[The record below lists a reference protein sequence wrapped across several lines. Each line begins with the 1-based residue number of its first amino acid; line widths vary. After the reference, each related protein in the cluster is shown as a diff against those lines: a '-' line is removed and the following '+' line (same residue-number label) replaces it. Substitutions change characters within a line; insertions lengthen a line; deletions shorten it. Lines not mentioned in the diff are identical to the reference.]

1 MDLENIW
8 QIALAAGIFVLVLII
23 AIWAMRRAGAGVRGK
38 RGNRLAVAETRAVD
52 KNRHLVL
59 VQCDDEEH
67 LLLIGGPQDIV
78 VKANVGVDF
87 FDPAEDRA
95 SFAPAPAPM
104 QPTVRAPA
112 FGQQQERRE
121 PGRDASGTRE
131 NRPTNFSPDAET
143 SRPAGFARP
152 QSPAPREPGLAGPV
166 VPDPSLDRR

>member
-8 QIALAAGIFVLVLII
+8 QIALAAGIFVLVLIV

-38 RGNRLAVAETRAVD
+38 RGSRLAVAETRAVD

-87 FDPAEDRA
+87 FDPSEERD

-121 PGRDASGTRE
+121 SSGTRE
-131 NRPTNFSPDAET
+131 NRPTNFSQDAET
-143 SRPAGFARP
+143 NRPAGIARP
-152 QSPAPREPGLAGPV
+152 RTSAPGEPGLAGPV